1 MSEWTLPNW
10 LTLGWS
16 ADIVTWLGF
25 LLTCWIGWQ
34 AKNIKDYFFNRVRI
48 GEILPE
54 LTIESTQ
61 LLKALELWE
70 SNDGNGRQAHMVIA
84 SLKGRL
90 INLKGKVGADQKK
103 SLSRLLAKIE
113 KKKFYVIPGKVSD
126 IGIDDAWEI
135 ATDYAGIISQV
146 SSEHDDLGW
155 RQK

>member
-1 MSEWTLPNW
+1 MNEWALPSW

-16 ADIVTWLGF
+16 ADVVTWLGF

-34 AKNIKDYFFNRVRI
+34 AKSIKDYFFNRVRI

-54 LTIESTQ
+54 LTTESTL
-61 LLKALELWE
+61 LLKALESWE
-70 SNDGNGRQAHMVIA
+70 STNGNGRQAHIVIA
-84 SLKGRL
+84 SLRGRL
-90 INLKGKVGADQKK
+90 INLKGKVGPDEKK

-113 KKKFYVIPGKVSD
+113 KKKFYLIPGKVSD
-126 IGIDDAWEI
+126 IGIDEAWDI

-146 SSEHDDLGW
+146 TGGHNDLGW